1 MKEDRLT
8 YDELLKFNDEMI
20 KDEKEFDEELRTHI
34 NKQGFIIVGEPTF
47 NSSEFEKIYESARE
61 EGCGIAI
68 FKPSNDNHIE
78 QLNQELNVV
87 IQKQYEKQYE
97 EQKLPKKKK
106 TFKKEFGYVK
116 RKFR

>member
-20 KDEKEFDEELRTHI
+20 KDQKEFDEELRTRI
-34 NKQGFIIVGEPTF
+34 NKQ
-47 NSSEFEKIYESARE
+47 SARE

-78 QLNQELNVV
+78 HVQ
-87 IQKQYEKQYE
+87 
-97 EQKLPKKKK
+97 KKKK

-116 RKFR
+116 RKFI

>member
-20 KDEKEFDEELRTHI
+20 KDQKEFDEELRTRI
-34 NKQGFIIVGEPTF
+34 NKQGIIIVEEPAF
-47 NSSEFEKIYESARE
+47 NSSEFEKIYESARG
-61 EGCGIAI
+61 EGCRIAI

-78 QLNQELNVV
+78 HVQ
-87 IQKQYEKQYE
+87 
-97 EQKLPKKKK
+97 KKKK

-116 RKFR
+116 RKFI